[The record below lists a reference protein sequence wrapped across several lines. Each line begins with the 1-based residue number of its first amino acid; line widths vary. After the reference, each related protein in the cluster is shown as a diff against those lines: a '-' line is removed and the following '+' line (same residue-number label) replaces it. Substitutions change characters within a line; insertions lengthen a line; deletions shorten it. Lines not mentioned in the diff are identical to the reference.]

1 MARVSGGRCGGKR
14 AAPHS
19 RARRATRA
27 ASVWVTEWIRRA
39 RVKIAQDRASSR
51 WPSRRR
57 LEARLGIGSTAGVV
71 PQMVEDVMKSRIQFG
86 VCALGLIALS
96 ALLAFGCTNDPPTAP
111 NSFYILNQNTNNN
124 GTPASPSP
132 GESGTLPPGST
143 VRIEIFGASCPT
155 GANPRPNPGQL
166 KAGCSLALTCTPKGP
181 DGINLTPAVHGPVA
195 LWSVPIGSGYL
206 ALVQESEA
214 FNATAFATAVGVAQV
229 SCSVKGTVGSLALTV
244 VP

>member
-1 MARVSGGRCGGKR
+1 MRVFNR
-14 AAPHS
+14 AV
-19 RARRATRA
+19 
-27 ASVWVTEWIRRA
+27 SVGAI
-39 RVKIAQDRASSR
+39 
-51 WPSRRR
+51 
-57 LEARLGIGSTAGVV
+57 LTAVLV
-71 PQMVEDVMKSRIQFG
+71 
-86 VCALGLIALS
+86 
-96 ALLAFGCTNDPPTAP
+96 LAVSMGCQNDPPTSP
-111 NSFYILNQNTNNN
+111 SSIYVFNQNTNNN

-132 GESGTLPPGST
+132 GESGALPPGST
-143 VRIEIFGASCPT
+143 VRIEIFGASCPS

-206 ALVQESEA
+206 TLVQESEA

-229 SCSVKGTVGSLALTV
+229 SCSVKGTVGSLPMTV